1 MRFLFFLSAWHL
13 WGATGE
19 GLCQETESAM
29 EYDEDILVDSMNT
42 ELLQVKLELSKN
54 QLDTVETTTTDAD
67 GSPTDDGTNTA
78 LLLKTC
84 EDHCKFVGS
93 AMWQYDPDCG
103 GCKTSLMQNYAAQTP
118 GVCASWAVSSSQV
131 CQDYCTYMGSVL
143 WQYDPECQGCK
154 PSLLTKKECKNYCK
168 HEPSEVWSYD
178 ASCQGCTPTLMES
191 EEGECQ
197 EHCRQIGP
205 VLWHKVSGCDSCKSS
220 LLQTWAKAEAGCGQS
235 LLKVNATTK
244 CSSWTGG
251 TCIFSNC
258 DASRGPTQCNWAK
271 ACTCPQ
277 NFCAN
282 DQGICIFDLASV
294 WLTHVDFG
302 GFCCKRCHST
312 FVRNEPSAH
321 GAKCQKQK
329 VSGVPKADPVAPKDP
344 LPEAT
349 SKNALR
355 AARRSWWE
363 EVPKKDLRNVS
374 WRLGFSLTV
383 AYFLVSMGLA
393 LNMEK
398 ERWHDGI
405 RSLLWVLVCG
415 QLGILGTWLSF
426 ATIPWEMVL
435 EVGGAVPIGSGHAAG
450 QPKRTNAKIERKL
463 GYWEQRVR
471 GAKRCATTSLQ
482 ARLLRVW

>member
-118 GVCASWAVSSSQV
+118 GVCASWCQYEGPATWQYDPNCGGCTQTAIANRSAGPVCLAYCQNVGTAVWQYNPDCQACKQVQLTQGGKGECKDYCQYEPSNVWQYDANCGGCVAPSTALAQANLHDTKRAVSSSQV

-220 LLQTWAKAEAGCGQS
+220 LLQTWAKAEAGPCQDYCQYEGPTAWQYDPNCQGCGQS

-294 WLTHVDFG
+294 W
-302 GFCCKRCHST
+302 R
-312 FVRNEPSAH
+312 
-321 GAKCQKQK
+321 
-329 VSGVPKADPVAPKDP
+329 
-344 LPEAT
+344 
-349 SKNALR
+349 
-355 AARRSWWE
+355 
-363 EVPKKDLRNVS
+363 
-374 WRLGFSLTV
+374 
-383 AYFLVSMGLA
+383 
-393 LNMEK
+393 
-398 ERWHDGI
+398 
-405 RSLLWVLVCG
+405 
-415 QLGILGTWLSF
+415 
-426 ATIPWEMVL
+426 
-435 EVGGAVPIGSGHAAG
+435 
-450 QPKRTNAKIERKL
+450 
-463 GYWEQRVR
+463 
-471 GAKRCATTSLQ
+471 
-482 ARLLRVW
+482 